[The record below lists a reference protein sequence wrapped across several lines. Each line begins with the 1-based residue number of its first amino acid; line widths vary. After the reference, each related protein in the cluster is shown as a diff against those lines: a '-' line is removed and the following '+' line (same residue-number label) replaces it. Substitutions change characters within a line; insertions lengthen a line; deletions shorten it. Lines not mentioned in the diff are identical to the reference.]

1 MLYKL
6 LNLIYYFGRWPL
18 LEPLE
23 LLPAIFLLV
32 SSTIFSRLW
41 RMLSWAKDWLQR
53 NVLETSFVHVSA
65 HFCWLVDCIS
75 EFRLP
80 QETHNFCQLAPE
92 KLFSFFPSLAL
103 FFASWGCVDAFR
115 LRCHVANCATDSKS
129 CDPMSEILSRGHL
142 CSRHFL
148 CLSRVCHLVQP
159 GSESGKHALSS
170 AGFVEDV
177 RPGSSMEAAPC
188 AQEWRRGRTTTTAK

>member
-1 MLYKL
+1 
-6 LNLIYYFGRWPL
+6 
-18 LEPLE
+18 
-23 LLPAIFLLV
+23 
-32 SSTIFSRLW
+32 
-41 RMLSWAKDWLQR
+41 MLSWAKDWPQR
-53 NVLETSFVHVSA
+53 NVLETGFVHVSA
-65 HFCWLVDCIS
+65 SLLLAAFQNSACHKRRI
-75 EFRLP
+75 
-80 QETHNFCQLAPE
+80 THNFCQLEPE

-129 CDPMSEILSRGHL
+129 CDPMSEILSRGYL

-170 AGFVEDV
+170 AGLWKMSD
-177 RPGSSMEAAPC
+177 PEAAWRPRRVLKSGEEDEQQQAPNSKQHPLVPC
-188 AQEWRRGRTTTTAK
+188 LLFKVSSNLKCGLDNWNLQLPQH